1 MLTTAQLATLK
12 ADILADPTFSAMPN
26 NDDSNFA
33 IAAAYNLAASP
44 AWIVWKTTVT
54 TADAKD
60 AVNWTEYIGRSQAE
74 RDAFQFLLSNHV
86 INPARPNVRQGIAD
100 MFSGQNG
107 ATTRN
112 ALLAI
117 SKRSATRVEKLFST
131 GTGSDAT
138 PATMG
143 FEGTLSYQDVSAAR
157 NS

>member
-1 MLTTAQLATLK
+1 MLTTAQQATLK

-44 AWIVWKTTVT
+44 TWTVWKSAVS
-54 TADAKD
+54 TAEVKD
-60 AVNWTEYIGRSQAE
+60 SVNWTEYIGRSAGE
-74 RDAFQFLLSNHV
+74 RAAFELMVSNGI
-86 INPARPNVRQGIAD
+86 INPSRANVRQGLTDI
-100 MFSGQNG
+100 FSGAQG

-117 SKRSATRVEKLFST
+117 SKRSATRAEKLFST
-131 GTGSDAT
+131 GTGSDAS